1 MRNVEIIEYHNV
13 PCYYKGAYDVYL
25 GWDDQRLKET
35 YRAVRD
41 GAGVTLRAFA

>member
-1 MRNVEIIEYHNV
+1 MRNVEIIEFT
-13 PCYYKGAYDVYL
+13 CYYKEAYDVYL

-41 GAGVTLRAFA
+41 GVGVSLRAFT